1 MENYELFPL
10 NFVMLPEN
18 KQVALIENFQR
29 FLNSL
34 TSEIK
39 IIVQFETREV
49 LGTPMNYYRFYIQ
62 SQEAIDDL
70 LSAFSLP
77 YIRVTEVPTQE
88 VVKVFPQKLALKGG
102 RLVKSATIYSLPS
115 NLVEGFISETYG
127 VIDKAI
133 IRIVPL
139 EQDRAVAKMELYA
152 RLLGGMIIERQTKNL
167 TPPIELVQKNDTANE
182 TLNALIA
189 GATRL
194 FRVSITFSVGGNT
207 DAELQRRFKQ
217 LKSILNARLI
227 KIDSPSYY
235 QYPLWEG
242 EGKWLYMDTST
253 ASTLFPFVSAD
264 VIELPSGLFLGIN
277 LNTGAPVIYD
287 PMLRPNYNVAVI
299 GASGAGKSYTGKI
312 ILSRYLAKDPDASFF
327 IIDPE
332 NEYIHLPIPITQKIN
347 YKPGTEL
354 GFDPLAIFNK
364 LDAIEI
370 IKQVTH
376 IPPELDGELK
386 AGVQKA
392 RTLKELYSNAP
403 ESLKSYLKSMVEGP
417 ESFIF
422 SGTPAEFA
430 DRIIFGFRELEN
442 EMLKEIVSLIVFGK
456 VWKVINEL
464 PVQRQKLLIIDEAWL
479 YMGIPI
485 AAKFLDTVSRMGR
498 KRNVMFLILTQRP
511 EDILQGVGRGILENS
526 ATKIIMKQNEI
537 AAPLV
542 KEAFGLSE
550 TEEEMVQNFE
560 PGDAI
565 LISENVHVSLHFYAT
580 EEEDKLFTT
589 KPSEI
594 ETSLFSTDSEPESQ
608 TDNEGNRN
616 DDKNQ
621 RLSIE

>member
-18 KQVALIENFQR
+18 KQEALIYNFQR

-34 TSEIK
+34 TSKIT

-49 LGTPMNYYRFYIQ
+49 MGAPMNYYRFYIQ
-62 SQEAIDDL
+62 SQEAVDDL
-70 LSAFSLP
+70 LSAFNLP
-77 YIRVTEVPTQE
+77 YIRVTEIPTQE
-88 VVKVFPQKLALKGG
+88 IVKVFPQKLALKGG
-102 RLVKSATIYSLPS
+102 RLVKSSTIYALPS
-115 NLVEGFISETYG
+115 NIVEGFISETYG
-127 VIDKAI
+127 VIDKVVI
-133 IRIVPL
+133 TIVPL
-139 EQDRAVAKMELYA
+139 EQDRAVAKMESYS
-152 RLLGGMIIERQTKNL
+152 RLLGGMVLEKQSKQI
-167 TPPIELVQKNDTANE
+167 TPPVELVQKTDTANE
-182 TLNALIA
+182 TLNALVS
-189 GATRL
+189 GSTRL
-194 FRVSITFSVGGNT
+194 FKVSITLSVGGNT

-227 KIDSPSYY
+227 KTDSPSYY

-264 VIELPSGLFLGIN
+264 VIELPGGLLLGTN

-287 PMLRPNYNVAVI
+287 PTLRPNYNISVI
-299 GASGAGKSYTGKI
+299 GATGAGKSYTGKI
-312 ILSRYLAKDPDASFF
+312 MLSRYLAKDPDASFF

-332 NEYIHLPIPITQKIN
+332 NEYINLPIPVTQKIN

-376 IPPELDGELK
+376 TPPELDGELK

-403 ESLKSYLKSMVEGP
+403 ESLKGYLKSMVEGP

-422 SGTPAEFA
+422 SGAPAEFV

-479 YMGIPI
+479 YMGMPI

-498 KRNVMFLILTQRP
+498 KRNVMFVILTQRP

-589 KPSEI
+589 KPSELPDG
-594 ETSLFSTDSEPESQ
+594 LFSSGSEPQS
-608 TDNEGNRN
+608 
-616 DDKNQ
+616 
-621 RLSIE
+621 

>member
-18 KQVALIENFQR
+18 KQVTLIENFQR

-70 LSAFSLP
+70 LSAFNLP
-77 YIRVTEVPTQE
+77 YIRVTEVPPQE

-152 RLLGGMIIERQTKNL
+152 RLLGGMIIERQSKNL
-167 TPPIELVQKNDTANE
+167 TPPIELVQKNDMANE

-299 GASGAGKSYTGKI
+299 GVTGAGKSYTGKI

-332 NEYIHLPIPITQKIN
+332 NEYIHLPIPLTQKIN

-386 AGVQKA
+386 VGVQKA

-422 SGTPAEFA
+422 TGTPAEFA

-594 ETSLFSTDSEPESQ
+594 DTSLLSTDTEPESQ
-608 TDNEGNRN
+608 TDNESNRN
-616 DDKNQ
+616 NDKNQ
-621 RLSIE
+621 RLGIE